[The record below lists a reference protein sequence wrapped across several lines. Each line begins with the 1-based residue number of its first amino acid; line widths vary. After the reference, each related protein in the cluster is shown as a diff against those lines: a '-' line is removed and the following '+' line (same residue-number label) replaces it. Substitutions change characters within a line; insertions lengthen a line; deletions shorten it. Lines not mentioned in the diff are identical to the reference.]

1 MGAAR
6 PVTSERSSLPK
17 EMEGENEERA
27 NKEKIRAS
35 CLSVSYLYGRV
46 QPKRAV
52 ALSIPVESAMC
63 SELAKG
69 SSACEE
75 RKHSSFIFEHYIISL
90 RADLNFVF

>member
-1 MGAAR
+1 
-6 PVTSERSSLPK
+6 
-17 EMEGENEERA
+17 MEGENEKRA
-27 NKEKIRAS
+27 NKEKVRAS

-69 SSACEE
+69 SSACEGE
-75 RKHSSFIFEHYIISL
+75 EAQLFYF
-90 RADLNFVF
+90 

>member
-17 EMEGENEERA
+17 EMEGEHEERA

-35 CLSVSYLYGRV
+35 RLSVSYVYGRV

-52 ALSIPVESAMC
+52 ALRVPVESAVC

-69 SSACEE
+69 SGACEE
-75 RKHSSFIFEHYIISL
+75 RKHSSFIFEHCIIGL

>member
-17 EMEGENEERA
+17 EMEGEHEERA

-35 CLSVSYLYGRV
+35 RLSVSYLYGRV

-52 ALSIPVESAMC
+52 ALRV
-63 SELAKG
+63 
-69 SSACEE
+69 
-75 RKHSSFIFEHYIISL
+75 
-90 RADLNFVF
+90 